1 MVDFKYLDK
10 EEYKDIVL
18 LDENAMSETCNEG
31 FCIRKYKSE
40 TMHGRFHRHKYIQI
54 NYVFKG
60 RGTHFINN
68 QQIDIY
74 KGDIFIIPPYVPHK
88 LLAKDDKNLEII
100 EFEFNTEFIL
110 PSYEQYED
118 SSSYLD
124 FAYLEPFMVV
134 EEQVKPRFNLDE
146 KLQAEVESILNEALF
161 EYQQKNT
168 GYELILK
175 ALLLKLL
182 VITGRAYS
190 GAIKG
195 TETEKI
201 FNKFKKVISK
211 SKEYINLN
219 YKKDITLNE
228 IAKEVNYSKSHFSYL
243 FKAVTGQTFVEYL
256 NKVRI
261 EKAIEL
267 LRNTDKNI
275 IEVSYDVG
283 YNSVANFNKN
293 FKAITGLTP
302 KKFR

>member
-18 LDENAMSETCNEG
+18 LDENAMSGNYNEG
-31 FCIRKYKSE
+31 FFIRKYKSE
-40 TMHGRFHRHKYIQI
+40 TLRGRLHRHKYIQI
-54 NYVFKG
+54 NYVSKG
-60 RGTHFINN
+60 GGVHLINN

-74 KGDIFIIPPYVPHK
+74 KGDIFIIPPYIPHK
-88 LLAKDDKNLEII
+88 ILANANKNLEII
-100 EFEFNTEFIL
+100 EFEFDTEFIL
-110 PSYEQYED
+110 PSYEQCEN

-146 KLQAEVESILNEALF
+146 KLQAEVENILNEALF
-161 EYQQKNT
+161 EYQQKNS
-168 GYELILK
+168 GYNLVTK

-190 GAIKG
+190 AAIKG
-195 TETEKI
+195 TETERI
-201 FNKFKKVISK
+201 LNKFKDVITK
-211 SKEYINLN
+211 TKGYINLN
-219 YKKDITLNE
+219 YNREITLNE
-228 IAKEVNYSKSHFSYL
+228 IAKESNYSKSHFSYL

-267 LRNTDKNI
+267 LKNTDKSI
-275 IEVSYDVG
+275 IEISYAVG

-293 FKAITGLTP
+293 FKSITGLTP

>member
-1 MVDFKYLDK
+1 MDFKYLDK

-18 LDENAMSETCNEG
+18 LDENAMAVTCNES
-31 FCIRKYKSE
+31 FSIRKYKSE
-40 TMHGRFHRHKYIQI
+40 TMHGRLHRHEYIQI
-54 NYVFKG
+54 NYVHKG
-60 RGTHFINN
+60 SGVHLINN
-68 QQIDIY
+68 QKIDIY

-88 LLAKDDKNLEII
+88 ILANEDKNLEII
-100 EFEFNTEFIL
+100 EFEFSTKFIL

-118 SSSYLD
+118 SSSFLD

-146 KLQAEVESILNEALF
+146 KLQEEVENILNEALF
-161 EYQQKNT
+161 EYKQKNS
-168 GYELILK
+168 GYELIAK

-195 TETEKI
+195 TETEKL
-201 FNKFKKVISK
+201 FKKFKDVVLR

-219 YKKDITLNE
+219 YNKDITLNE

-267 LRNTDKNI
+267 LKNTDKNI
-275 IEVSYDVG
+275 IEISYEVG

-293 FKAITGLTP
+293 FKTITGLTP
-302 KKFR
+302 KKLR